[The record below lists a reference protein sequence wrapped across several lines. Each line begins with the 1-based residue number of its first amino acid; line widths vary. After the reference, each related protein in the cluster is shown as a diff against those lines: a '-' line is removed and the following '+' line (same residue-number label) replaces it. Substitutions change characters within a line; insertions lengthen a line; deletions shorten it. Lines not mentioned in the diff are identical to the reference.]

1 VAYDLDRSDWRT
13 FRVDRAK
20 AVRTTGHTFVPRPLK
35 DPGRLVSEA
44 ISVTGYR
51 YRAVVTLDAAPEEVS
66 KRVPAHV
73 GSVEGTGDATRLKI
87 GVDDAEWLTGYL
99 IGLGFRFEVI
109 DPAELRE
116 GVLAI
121 VERVA
126 SAHNLS
132 VVATP

>member
-1 VAYDLDRSDWRT
+1 M
-13 FRVDRAK
+13 
-20 AVRTTGHTFVPRPLK
+20 K

-44 ISVTGYR
+44 ISTTGYR
-51 YRAVVTLDAAPEEVS
+51 YRAVVRLDAAAETVS

-73 GSVEGTGDATRLKI
+73 GSVEPTGAATMLKI

-109 DPAELRE
+109 DPSELRD
-116 GVLAI
+116 GVMAI

-126 SAHNLS
+126 RAHNLS
-132 VVATP
+132 VVATT